1 MLHSTRRLNHETT
14 DRIYCQRELTC
25 IKVTSPITKK
35 IKGRGKLSYLFK
47 LAHWYFM
54 SDDRSNINSVKNQA
68 QINLNVFK
76 IKARMVIKFIE
87 ILVGSSLWS
96 FSLGNR
102 SMAGITK
109 WQWHSTDS
117 RLGMDLKTASP
128 LFVKD
133 MFPLRLCI
141 SWCLGLE
148 GLSLETSALE
158 TLKGGKLTWPTQL
171 MKPIILN
178 ITNL

>member
-1 MLHSTRRLNHETT
+1 MLHSTRRLNPETT
-14 DRIYCQRELTC
+14 NRIYCQRELTY

-35 IKGRGKLSYLFK
+35 IKERSKLSYLFK

-87 ILVGSSLWS
+87 ILVDSSLWS

-102 SMAGITK
+102 SMAGIIK

-117 RLGMDLKTASP
+117 RLGLDLKTASP

-141 SWCLGLE
+141 SWCLGPRAISWNISFRNSQRWQTYMADSVDETNYLE
-148 GLSLETSALE
+148 Y
-158 TLKGGKLTWPTQL
+158 
-171 MKPIILN
+171 N
-178 ITNL
+178 

>member
-1 MLHSTRRLNHETT
+1 MLHSTRRLNHKTT
-14 DRIYCQRELTC
+14 NRIYCQRELTC

-102 SMAGITK
+102 SMAGQMTMAFNWIKIRNGSENHQPPVCQGYVPFEAMYFMVFGT
-109 WQWHSTDS
+109 W
-117 RLGMDLKTASP
+117 MA
-128 LFVKD
+128 
-133 MFPLRLCI
+133 I
-141 SWCLGLE
+141 SW
-148 GLSLETSALE
+148 
-158 TLKGGKLTWPTQL
+158 
-171 MKPIILN
+171 N
-178 ITNL
+178 ISFRNSQRWQT